1 MGSAARRGLIVKSD
15 KAFVGVADAVRSL
28 RKELAAAHAEV
39 DRGGV
44 YFEMGPVEIEFTVEV
59 ERAVD
64 GDAGVRIGV
73 VSIGAS
79 GSVSSDT
86 THRMKFVLSP
96 MDGVTGQALEVAGRV
111 DEIPER

>member
-1 MGSAARRGLIVKSD
+1 MTRSD
-15 KAFVGVADAVRSL
+15 KTFIDVADAIRSL
-28 RKELAAAHAEV
+28 RAQLAIAHAEV
-39 DRGGV
+39 DRDGV
-44 YFEMGPVEIEFTVEV
+44 YFEMGPVEIEFVVEV

-79 GSVSSDT
+79 GSVSSGT

-96 MDGVTGQALEVAGRV
+96 MDGVTGRALEVADRL